1 MLERPIRIDL
11 WADDDVAPSPAAQ
24 PRLTPSLQGA
34 APATWVWCFRCE
46 RAFQRA
52 EAQFEGDSVHCAYAD
67 CAGGALDFWQWNAYL
82 AFVGSA
88 PAPSRGVRY
97 PMAQGA

>member
-1 MLERPIRIDL
+1 MLDRPFFLDL
-11 WADDDVAPSPAAQ
+11 WADDSASSPAPQ
-24 PRLTPSLQGA
+24 VRLTPSLRDA

-52 EAQFEGDSVHCAYAD
+52 ELSFDGDAVHCAYAD
-67 CAGGALDFWQWNAYL
+67 CGGSALDLWQWDAYR

-88 PAPSRGVRY
+88 PAPGRGVRY